1 MSDFLIP
8 SEKIREGMKLAIG
21 HAISLLTTSG
31 ELFNQKKY
39 PESTPLSILS
49 YEESAKAS
57 WLLRNLEV
65 GGGITEKDWKSLLH
79 HDFKLVQLEKENLKM
94 IDDMSEAEMKI
105 YLDFQQESIQSIA
118 EKSKEDAITK
128 RKDLLNILEKFD
140 KIKQL
145 CFYSDWDSNEN
156 KWKSFRMFPKNDQ
169 YSMNYAIINLA
180 DNLLG
185 RTIFLKDLYENPSK
199 SSGIK
204 RVIPDVEKNQIIELE
219 DHKEDIENRKSFQT
233 LQSHFKES
241 KENEILIAQGLTA
254 LKKYF

>member
-1 MSDFLIP
+1 MGDFLIP
-8 SEKIREGMKLAIG
+8 PEKILDGMNFAIG
-21 HAISLLTTSG
+21 HVISLLTTSG

-39 PESTPLSILS
+39 PESTPLAILS

-65 GGGITEKDWKSLLH
+65 EGGITEKNWKSLVH
-79 HDFKLVQLEKENLKM
+79 HNFKLIQLEKENLKM
-94 IDDMSEAEMKI
+94 INNMSEAEMKI
-105 YLDFQQESIQSIA
+105 YLDFQQETVQSIA
-118 EKSKEDAITK
+118 EKSREDAITK
-128 RKDLLNILEKFD
+128 RKDLLEILEKFD

-145 CFYSDWDSNEN
+145 CFYSDWDSKEN
-156 KWKSFRMFPKNDQ
+156 KWKSFRIFPQNDQ
-169 YSMNYAIINLA
+169 YAVNYAIINLA
-180 DNLLG
+180 DNLLS

-204 RVIPDVEKNQIIELE
+204 GVIPDVEKNQIIELE

-233 LQSHFKES
+233 LQSHLKES
-241 KENEILIAQGLTA
+241 KKNEIIIAQGLTA